1 MFFLTLKFNW
11 VQLSRIFPTLR
22 KSKFSFPSFFQH
34 KKWQSLTFC
43 IYSDHKILQSLSFRA
58 FSAIKNYKVQLSKL
72 FPPSKMTKSN
82 FPSFLRLKKWQ
93 CPNFQAVSEILH
105 SEFRTLFGISCYGSL
120 KEAGPTC
127 SVLSLTFNKCDHLKE
142 TKSIIVPVINS
153 RTFNDIFDEHHDFG
167 LKNNQFERRETYCFN
182 LIFTST
188 SASSASAYS
197 QRSLSGP

>member
-1 MFFLTLKFNW
+1 MFFLTLKCNW

-34 KKWQSLTFC
+34 KKWQSPTFC

-93 CPNFQAVSEILH
+93 KSPNF
-105 SEFRTLFGISCYGSL
+105 
-120 KEAGPTC
+120 
-127 SVLSLTFNKCDHLKE
+127 
-142 TKSIIVPVINS
+142 
-153 RTFNDIFDEHHDFG
+153 RTFSDI
-167 LKNNQFERRETYCFN
+167 NNGNVQISKLFPNYCIRNSKLYSESPATGHWKRLGQRAVFCRLH
-182 LIFTST
+182 LISVIT
-188 SASSASAYS
+188 
-197 QRSLSGP
+197 